1 MKTKLFPVE
10 LLQKWAN
17 SGNGHRPKLA
27 KEVIELREKVKMLEN
42 KMGVVK
48 NELR

>member
-1 MKTKLFPVE
+1 MKTKLFTSE

-17 SGNGHRPKLA
+17 SGNGHRPRLA
-27 KEVIELREKVKMLEN
+27 REVIELRDKVKILEN
-42 KMGVVK
+42 KIEEIR